1 MMQKECLKLTILSPE
16 KTLFSG
22 LATRVSF
29 PGSKAP
35 FVVLHNH
42 APLIS
47 TLTQGV
53 ISWEGEE
60 SGSQDVR
67 GGFVEVKNNEV
78 TACVEL

>member
-1 MMQKECLKLTILSPE
+1 MQNNSLKLTILSPE

-47 TLTQGV
+47 ALMQGV
-53 ISWEGEE
+53 ISWEGAE
-60 SGSQDVR
+60 SGSQAIL
-67 GGFVEVKNNEV
+67 GGFVEVRNNEV